1 MLKLCHGVGAGVL
14 SIFRSNLRCILAI
27 VLVSLAACIPLLL
40 FGIPAGHDGIA
51 HASWQ
56 QQFVVEMKAG
66 AIYPRW
72 LSGVENGTGG
82 PVFFFYGP
90 LLHYIGAFVSFFG
103 CGECSIE
110 HRLGITIWLVIVL
123 SGISF
128 FLSAR
133 PYVDRLGAL
142 AGGLLY
148 MLMPYHFG
156 IDVWTRSALAETAAY
171 IFFPWVMSAAWRV
184 LQGIRP
190 VAELALALGLM
201 MMTHLPSALISCCF
215 LLGLSVVRIA
225 HGPSVICMA
234 RLCLGFALGFLVA
247 AAYVLPALS
256 LQSMATMDLL
266 WAEGFIFDQ
275 NFLFRSGRRAFSRP
289 SMDTI
294 AVATAAVA
302 LLLAGGL
309 WSLQQH
315 RRTLAALATMA
326 VLLLFFLML
335 EASSFVWKTI
345 GPLQRVQFPWRLMT
359 QVDLATAFLFA
370 FSLNRANQHSNGLKL
385 AAAGLLVCVPLIS
398 LNLPLVWD
406 GHYGQMYFR
415 NETARANWVAA
426 LAAGFSTREYHTP
439 WFAPRSSDIPL
450 LAPEAPETVARV
462 LRWRGRDIE
471 FELRSPLPTS
481 VVVRQN
487 FLPQWRAS
495 TADSAVLPIEPSADG
510 LVKIDLPSGKQ
521 VVHLTMPLQR
531 AEIIGMLGSTVGL
544 LGTIFLMLWR
554 PFSSRRASN

>member
-1 MLKLCHGVGAGVL
+1 VLKLRNRFDIGVL

-27 VLVSLAACIPLLL
+27 VLVSLAACTPLLL

-72 LSGVENGTGG
+72 LAGVENGTGG

-90 LLHYIGAFVSFFG
+90 LVHYIGAFVSFFG
-103 CGECSIE
+103 CGESSIE

-128 FLSAR
+128 FFSAR
-133 PYVDRLGAL
+133 PYIDRTGAL
-142 AGGLLY
+142 AGSLLY

-171 IFFPWVMSAAWRV
+171 MFFPWVLSAAWRV
-184 LQGIRP
+184 PLGTRP
-190 VAELALALGLM
+190 VAELAVALGLLM
-201 MMTHLPSALISCCF
+201 LTHLPSALISCGL

-234 RLCLGFALGFLVA
+234 RLCLGFALGSLLA
-247 AAYVLPALS
+247 TAYVLPALS
-256 LQSMATMDLL
+256 LQSMASMNLL
-266 WAEGFIFDQ
+266 WTGGLMFDQ
-275 NFLFRSGRRAFSRP
+275 NFLFRSGRHAFSRP
-289 SMDTI
+289 SMETI
-294 AVATAAVA
+294 AVTTAAVA
-302 LLLAGGL
+302 LLLASGL
-309 WSLQQH
+309 WGFQQR
-315 RRTLAALATMA
+315 RRTLVVLATTA

-335 EASSFVWKTI
+335 EASSFIWQAI

-370 FSLNRANQHSNGLKL
+370 FSLDRVNHHSNGWKL
-385 AAAGLLVCVPLIS
+385 AAAGLLVCAPLIS

-415 NETARANWVAA
+415 NETARANWEAA
-426 LAAGFSTREYHTP
+426 LATGFSTREYHTP

-462 LRWRGRDIE
+462 LQWRGRDIE
-471 FELRSPLPTS
+471 FELRSSLPTS
-481 VVVRQN
+481 VIVRQN

-495 TADSAVLPIEPSADG
+495 TAGGVVLPIEPSTDG
-510 LVKIDLPSGKQ
+510 LVKMELPAGKQ
-521 VVHLTMPLQR
+521 VVRLTLPLQR
-531 AEIIGMLGSTVGL
+531 AEIVGMLGSTVGL

-554 PFSSRRASN
+554 PTSSRHASN